1 MWEPSR
7 ADPQLLFDVSLEI
20 AASWQRLPPGA
31 SVQRGQPFPRCL
43 HEPPLEPGGFPP
55 TPEKRGRSFG
65 AGAGVSLARTATRS
79 NHWHT
84 EDATSVSCGARP
96 APSSPSA
103 GLFPMLP
110 LLRWLPRSS
119 SRMIMGQNPALC
131 RGEGL
136 ALRGTARLGM
146 GRQPRMADRPIPAS
160 AGGGERKGARGKEG
174 GILLGKPPGLLHQ
187 REGNPEQNAAGFHE
201 PLAANP
207 TGLFILAQE
216 SP

>member
-1 MWEPSR
+1 
-7 ADPQLLFDVSLEI
+7 
-20 AASWQRLPPGA
+20 
-31 SVQRGQPFPRCL
+31 
-43 HEPPLEPGGFPP
+43 
-55 TPEKRGRSFG
+55 
-65 AGAGVSLARTATRS
+65 
-79 NHWHT
+79 
-84 EDATSVSCGARP
+84 
-96 APSSPSA
+96 
-103 GLFPMLP
+103 
-110 LLRWLPRSS
+110 
-119 SRMIMGQNPALC
+119 MGQNPALC

-136 ALRGTARLGM
+136 ALRGTAKMGM